1 MVYRSCIEIEMD
13 LNVYDKYKVNS
24 FDDFKSNYR
33 QIQLIKSFLYTNE
46 HNLCLIS
53 GSLATGKSTILNI
66 VKNIEDFE
74 CLSIDSESNY
84 STEFTDFV
92 NKRSIESIIFNK
104 KRLILIDDIHL
115 MEKTFINNLKT
126 CKDKVIATVQFK
138 EEVKITELKNSLKT
152 NSLYIKLNKIT
163 FQDCFIVVNDL
174 LENLNLNDKISCET
188 TMDVIKENKCNI
200 RQTLQYLS
208 KKTKTDERV
217 KITHNLNDMNIYEL
231 TNYYINHK
239 IDKKFISLNVSNIVF
254 FILYE
259 NISKLLP
266 FKNKSMLN
274 NTMNEYKLILQNI
287 TLMNSDTLQHESID
301 SKYIFDNYTVPL
313 VNIILV
319 KEKKDDISLKFTNIF
334 NKLSVQSSFNKK
346 INTNTTRYGFVKP
359 YMKAMCMKDND
370 DFIYKKLCADFK

>member
-1 MVYRSCIEIEMD
+1 MD
-13 LNVYDKYKVNS
+13 LNVYDKYKVNT

-33 QIQLIKSFLYTNE
+33 QIQLIKSFLYTKE
-46 HNLCLIS
+46 HDLCLIS
-53 GSLATGKSTILNI
+53 GSLASGKSTLLNI

-74 CLSIDSESNY
+74 CLCIDPESNY
-84 STEFTDFV
+84 STEFTNFV
-92 NKRSIESIIFNK
+92 SKRSIESIMFNK
-104 KRLILIDDIHL
+104 KRLILIDDIH
-115 MEKTFINNLKT
+115 MMDKTFITNLKT
-126 CKDKVIATVQFK
+126 CKEKVIATVQSK
-138 EEVKITELKNSLKT
+138 EEVKITDLKNSVKT

-174 LENLNLNDKISCET
+174 LENLSLNDKISCET

-208 KKTKTDERV
+208 KKTADDEPV

-254 FILYE
+254 FITYE

-274 NTMNEYKLILQNI
+274 NTMNDYKIILQNI
-287 TLMNSDTLQHESID
+287 TLMNSDTLQHESTD
-301 SKYIFDNYTVPL
+301 SKYIFDNYTIPL
-313 VNIILV
+313 INNILL
-319 KEKKDDISLKFTNIF
+319 KEKNNDISLKFTNIF

-346 INTNTTRYGFVKP
+346 INVNNTSYGFVKP

-370 DFIYKKLCADFK
+370 DFIFKKMCADFK

>member
-1 MVYRSCIEIEMD
+1 MD
-13 LNVYDKYKVNS
+13 LNVYDKYKVSS

-33 QIQLIKSFLYTNE
+33 QIQLLKSFLYTNE
-46 HNLCLIS
+46 HKLCLIS
-53 GSLATGKSTILNI
+53 GSLATGKSTLLNI

-74 CLSIDSESNY
+74 CLCIDSESNY
-84 STEFTDFV
+84 STEFTNFV
-92 NKRSIESIIFNK
+92 SKRSIESIMFNK
-104 KRLILIDDIHL
+104 KRYILIDDIH
-115 MEKTFINNLKT
+115 MMDKAFINNLKT
-126 CKDKVIATVQFK
+126 CKEKVIATVQSK
-138 EEVKITELKNSLKT
+138 EEVKITDLKNSVKT

-174 LENLNLNDKISCET
+174 LENLSLNDKITCET

-208 KKTKTDERV
+208 KKTKEDEPV

-254 FILYE
+254 FIVYE

-266 FKNKSMLN
+266 FKNKSMLGATIN
-274 NTMNEYKLILQNI
+274 DYKLILQNI
-287 TLMNSDTLQHESID
+287 TLMNSDTLQHESTE
-301 SKYIFDNYTVPL
+301 SKYIFDNYTMPV
-313 VNIILV
+313 VNNILL

-346 INTNTTRYGFVKP
+346 INANNVNIGFVKP
-359 YMKAMCMKDND
+359 YIKAMCMKDND
-370 DFIYKKLCADFK
+370 DFIFKKMCTDFNK